1 LLADDRLE
9 ASIALNGGV
18 QVRYFAIKGSRGL
31 DLTIAVIVKEPLG
44 LPSPSNSRRSRATV
58 ACQQAFPVRNHRQI
72 ASYHSSIAQR
82 FP

>member
-1 LLADDRLE
+1 LVADDRLE

-18 QVRYFAIKGSRGL
+18 QVRHFAIKGSRGL
-31 DLTIAVIVKEPLG
+31 DRTILIIGEETSG